1 MVLDAAGPA
10 NVSVD
15 AADAPSD
22 RDLDGALEVMMAND
36 KVEEQTNN
44 GGDARRGNE
53 ANPKTETRKT
63 ETREEKGLSRR
74 DAVPLTSGT
83 LLPSPFSIMSNFLE
97 DMDRLAR
104 GIGFDGPSPS
114 RAQVSARSRGST
126 SAVWTLPIEVSERDG
141 QLVIVAEVPGM
152 AKDNISVDI
161 DADRV
166 VISGERTEQHE
177 ASRGSLYVSERRYG
191 HFARAIVLP
200 PGARPDEATA
210 SFADGILEIQVPMAT
225 QPGMRRLEVRDGS
238 ESKRQK
244 PEAAETKTAPA
255 AA

>member
-1 MVLDAAGPA
+1 MVLDAVGPA

-44 GGDARRGNE
+44 GGDGGRGNE
-53 ANPKTETRKT
+53 ANPKTEKM
-63 ETREEKGLSRR
+63 EEKRLSRR
-74 DAVPLTSGT
+74 DAFPLTSGT
-83 LLPSPFSIMSNFLE
+83 FLPSPFSLMSAFLD

-104 GIGFDGPSPS
+104 GIGFDGPSSS
-114 RAQVSARSRGST
+114 RAQVPARSRGST
-126 SAVWTLPIEVSERDG
+126 SATWTLPVEVSERDG
-141 QLVIVAEVPGM
+141 QLVILAEVPGM

-166 VISGERTEQHE
+166 VISGERAEQHD

-210 SFADGILEIQVPMAT
+210 SFADGILEIEIPLAT

-238 ESKRQK
+238 ESKRQR
-244 PEAAETKTAPA
+244 PEAAEAKSPPA

>member
-15 AADAPSD
+15 AADAQSD
-22 RDLDGALEVMMAND
+22 RDLDRALEVMMANE
-36 KVEEQTNN
+36 KVEEQTSN
-44 GGDARRGNE
+44 GGNGGRGNE
-53 ANPKTETRKT
+53 AKPKTEK
-63 ETREEKGLSRR
+63 REEKGLSRR
-74 DAVPLTSGT
+74 DAFPLTSGT
-83 LLPSPFSIMSNFLE
+83 FLPSPFSIMRTFLE
-97 DMDRLAR
+97 DIDRLAR
-104 GIGFDGPSPS
+104 IGFDDPSSS
-114 RAQVSARSRGST
+114 RAQVSARSRGSA
-126 SAVWTLPIEVSERDG
+126 SAVWTLPIEVSEREG
-141 QLVIVAEVPGM
+141 QLVIVAEIPGI
-152 AKDNISVDI
+152 ANENINVEI

-166 VISGERTEQHE
+166 VISGERVEQQD

-191 HFARAIVLP
+191 QFARAILLP

-210 SFADGILEIQVPMAT
+210 SFADGILEIKIPLAT

-244 PEAAETKTAPA
+244 PEAAEAKTPPAKTPPA